1 MKNNNT
7 IKMGNDA
14 RAMKEMEYVF
24 TVSSGYHNATV
35 WVTEICISSKNK
47 KFLCNNV
54 HELNHKILG
63 EQNHQTLELFKLQR
77 KSLHKVFLNPC
88 RRSISKYSFLSWLAL
103 LFVS

>member
-14 RAMKEMEYVF
+14 KAMKEMEYVF
-24 TVSSGYHNATV
+24 TVSSGYHHATV
-35 WVTEICISSKNK
+35 WVTEIRISSKNK

-63 EQNHQTLELFKLQR
+63 E
-77 KSLHKVFLNPC
+77 
-88 RRSISKYSFLSWLAL
+88 
-103 LFVS
+103 